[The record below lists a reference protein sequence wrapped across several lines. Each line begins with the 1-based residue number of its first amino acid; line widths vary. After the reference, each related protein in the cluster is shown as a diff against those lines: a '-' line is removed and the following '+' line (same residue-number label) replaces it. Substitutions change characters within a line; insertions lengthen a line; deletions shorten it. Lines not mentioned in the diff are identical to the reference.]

1 MTEALSVVDSL
12 RAASQLPILTNES
25 SLTLNTTL
33 TSTTDRKVLPLKM
46 ALFNL
51 QKYIKEGDFAV
62 ELMLKGGL
70 RLLIALVERVSG
82 GLTGNSLAV
91 SCRTWDVLMSV
102 RTTGCSWSSRIRI
115 QLGRSYRGLCRP
127 SSPPASFRCSTEC
140 HPPRDRNRSKTRH
153 FLTSFLGGYA
163 QPKKSRTKD
172 QAQK

>member
-12 RAASQLPILTNES
+12 RAASQLPSLTNES

-102 RTTGCSWSSRIRI
+102 RTTGCSWGSRIRI
-115 QLGRSYRGLCRP
+115 QLGRSHRGLRRSSP
-127 SSPPASFRCSTEC
+127 SSASFGCSAQC
-140 HPPRDRNRSKTRH
+140 HSTGNGNRTKTSH
-153 FLTSFLGGYA
+153 ILTSFLGGYA
-163 QPKKSRTKD
+163 QPKKSRTED

>member
-82 GLTGNSLAV
+82 GLSGNSLAV
-91 SCRTWDVLMSV
+91 SPQTWGSLMSV
-102 RTTGCSWSSRIRI
+102 RTTRYPWSS
-115 QLGRSYRGLCRP
+115 
-127 SSPPASFRCSTEC
+127 
-140 HPPRDRNRSKTRH
+140 
-153 FLTSFLGGYA
+153 
-163 QPKKSRTKD
+163 
-172 QAQK
+172 